1 VTLTHEAVPG
11 ESYAATF
18 AENGG
23 PLADFTIQTTANP
36 LVFNVVGG
44 RVGASAA
51 SAPASY
57 SLAVTLTGNASHKSA
72 TATVQLQLRL
82 LGDIDGDG
90 DVDGDDKAQMNRRL
104 NSLSVAYPD
113 RVFNLTGDLDGLGNP
128 NIDGDD
134 KAVMNRVLNSLS
146 IP

>member
-1 VTLTHEAVPG
+1 LTLRVNDPKGNTHKDVTVARAAGSVGTCVIEPTVDALVWTIKGSQSGVGTAGVVTLEITAVG
-11 ESYAATF
+11 LDR
-18 AENGG
+18 GG
-23 PLADFTIQTTANP
+23 VGTTTVA
-36 LVFNVVGG
+36 
-44 RVGASAA
+44 
-51 SAPASY
+51 
-57 SLAVTLTGNASHKSA
+57 LAV
-72 TATVQLQLRL
+72 RP

-134 KAVMNRVLNSLS
+134 KAVMNRVLNSLV